1 MGHSKLMLL
10 IMKIKIKLLS
20 LHQSAV
26 ITVLELV
33 RKGGGGGYTLKVRC
47 HLTPEDCCTY
57 IVLHVSNRIS
67 PHVHLT
73 LLAQTVLYS
82 NFYFIF

>member
-20 LHQSAV
+20 LHQCAR
-26 ITVLELV
+26 TGE
-33 RKGGGGGYTLKVRC
+33 RGGGGYTLKVRC

-82 NFYFIF
+82 NFYFLF

>member
-33 RKGGGGGYTLKVRC
+33 RGGGGGYTLKVRC

-82 NFYFIF
+82 NFSFLF

>member
-33 RKGGGGGYTLKVRC
+33 RRGGVYTLKVRC
-47 HLTPEDCCTY
+47 HLTPEDC
-57 IVLHVSNRIS
+57 
-67 PHVHLT
+67 
-73 LLAQTVLYS
+73 
-82 NFYFIF
+82 FIYRVTPV

>member
-33 RKGGGGGYTLKVRC
+33 RGGGGYTLKVRC

-82 NFYFIF
+82 NFSFLF